1 MNFQGATAVVTG
13 GGGGLGREFC
23 EALGRAGA
31 RVLIADIN
39 REGAEATA
47 QLVRAAGGQ
56 ARVEVVD
63 VREAEQVERLA
74 LAADEWFGGTDL
86 LINNAGVAVAG
97 SVGEI
102 SLSDWKW
109 QIEINLYGVIY
120 GCHYFVPRMKDRG
133 RGHILNV
140 GSAAGLLA
148 APGMAPYNVTKAGV
162 IALSETLHAE
172 LKNAGVKVSVLC
184 PSFFRTG
191 IFDAAR
197 GPLDGKTH
205 KLVGKLMDANPV
217 QAPQVAAAA
226 LEACARGRLY
236 CLPMPEIYLPW
247 LLKRALP
254 NSFYGLLALDADRR
268 RANKLLKIL

>member
-39 REGAEATA
+39 REGAEVTA

-102 SLSDWKW
+102 NLSDWKW
-109 QIEINLYGVIY
+109 QIDINLYGVIY

-133 RGHILNV
+133 RGYILNV

-172 LKNAGVKVSVLC
+172 LKSAGVKVSVLC

-197 GPLDGKTH
+197 GPVDGKTQ
-205 KLVGKLMDANPV
+205 KLVGKLMDANRV

-226 LEACARGRLY
+226 LEACAKGRLY

-268 RANKLLKIL
+268 RAKKLLKID